1 MSHHQRIYL
10 YIICKCDFWCFVFR
24 FQPCKGAMGEC
35 AAKSMIK
42 LFKYEDLLIPS
53 KFFHTEGS
61 EDSALIFP
69 DETKEDLPKGGTQ
82 SEASGSRVFIEG
94 HVAASTEKRSAM
106 DIDVAMEAACGDETF
121 LVCISCTC
129 S

>member
-1 MSHHQRIYL
+1 MAMHQ
-10 YIICKCDFWCFVFR
+10 
-24 FQPCKGAMGEC
+24 GSEC

-61 EDSALIFP
+61 EDSRLIFP

-82 SEASGSRVFIEG
+82 SEASGARAFTG
-94 HVAASTEKRSAM
+94 DHVAVSTEKRSAI

-121 LVCISCTC
+121 LVCNIFHVFIG
-129 S
+129 